1 MYKKNMKDTRLQL
14 VLSCGNLSK
23 IRKKPFFDSMKQQKV
38 NAILEML
45 DSYSPTCSHV
55 RGWDVNAGSEE
66 SLLGELHGES
76 ASDALQLCVCVL
88 FGVEAKA
95 GLAAAEGD
103 VHAGALV
110 GHQGWEGLNLVG
122 IDIQRVTDA
131 ALAGGSMVGVLG
143 TVAWEDIVITDFTD
157 FLIKPINGFT
167 GFLSL
172 GGNLGLRKKD
182 IRRIKNR
189 YFLA

>member
-1 MYKKNMKDTRLQL
+1 
-14 VLSCGNLSK
+14 
-23 IRKKPFFDSMKQQKV
+23 MKQQKV

-45 DSYSPTCSHV
+45 DRVESVLFPTCSHV
-55 RGWDVNAGSEE
+55 GGWDVNAGSEE

-110 GHQGWEGLNLVG
+110 GHQG
-122 IDIQRVTDA
+122 
-131 ALAGGSMVGVLG
+131 
-143 TVAWEDIVITDFTD
+143 
-157 FLIKPINGFT
+157 
-167 GFLSL
+167 
-172 GGNLGLRKKD
+172 
-182 IRRIKNR
+182 
-189 YFLA
+189 

>member
-1 MYKKNMKDTRLQL
+1 
-14 VLSCGNLSK
+14 
-23 IRKKPFFDSMKQQKV
+23 MKQQKV

-45 DSYSPTCSHV
+45 DWVESVLFPTCSHV
-55 RGWDVNAGSEE
+55 WGWDVNAGSEE

-122 IDIQRVTDA
+122 IDIQRVTDS

-143 TVAWEDIVITDFTD
+143 TVAWKDEKVSS
-157 FLIKPINGFT
+157 LPISPI
-167 GFLSL
+167 FLSKPTIDL
-172 GGNLGLRKKD
+172 LNPWVKGKIFQEKKK
-182 IRRIKNR
+182 RHN
-189 YFLA
+189 FFA